1 MDGHL
6 RRSRHNKF
14 PKQPRKPHPT
24 ALRPIISGE
33 VSPQFQHQS
42 EASTARPSGN
52 VNSDRL
58 NDIIDDITSEGD
70 DVRAGSSSKVST
82 KSTSNLVEPNSPPIN
97 DNHSSLF
104 ILPPA
109 STYNRDR
116 TSSTQRP
123 ERKKNSG
130 KDKKSNQ
137 RGDRKCFSPTRTMD
151 DRTDPNS
158 RRRSI
163 GEFRRHQLTECMEYY
178 RHCLES
184 AQNSNTIIMN
194 DDPTNTD
201 KRKQYATTLWYEL
214 KRFFNGINPSDENGI
229 ELEKRSIEQKR
240 KKYLDEFHFEF
251 THCDFEHTHHYH
263 DNSPIQRRHLSE
275 FHINYCHEVDRS
287 IERLFLKWDQILS
300 FFPSYAAL
308 EQYDKRFDSRTKEG
322 RMFYEK
328 LTVYQAWFN
337 LNSEI
342 NRLILVLGRIM
353 ACTQCHMWPNVSCSS
368 APKLNDNAT
377 INASRPPT
385 PSSTSSNEHKDIFG
399 ASPSNSSYYLISQ
412 TPLKHQ
418 YSTISNS
425 SRMSTSSSFSTT
437 PEIPTKRQ
445 HTITSVP
452 SMDNIY
458 QYLTST
464 SPLTEY
470 YYRYIDD
477 QLTHARI
484 ELIASIFRS
493 KHGPLLQRLRYIFRK
508 EQTTSGN
515 LTTTTTVDSIIKNHP
530 LLPANIVPND
540 YLLDAG
546 PDKLIDEFLTL
557 NKQIQ
562 QQKNPNLANK
572 KKKQHT
578 ATYPDL
584 VINILNRF
592 DQNPTLTSSTFPPA
606 SAPTLVLKILSHD
619 RSIIKRQ
626 SYFLD
631 YLDSTL
637 FPHLPGSTL
646 FPDPC
651 TFLDNLSMNSFSQLT
666 TDESLLIAKML
677 TICYRLYDKHVWNDS
692 GRFSD
697 MFELFHLPSL
707 YPQYV
712 FLVQIPLDLMFAW
725 QKYHQ
730 DRKMEQTSTTG
741 ALLLLIDECKVLIHS
756 ATLIRHYVKIMITD
770 IFEKPELRL
779 IEDEL
784 THFDQNIIDTLHEI
798 ISYIERYIE
807 LSLRSNLFHNCI
819 ILLKEQWKSLKKY
832 STMMNIEELLGEKFF
847 KMYSNIITHFHSYID
862 VFHSTTATTMTT
874 TDTNKMEHIKKKIY
888 RKYQK
893 KLTMDILREAKA
905 IYDDCA
911 LTINIY
917 LQKPV
922 CRRFLLILKTARFER
937 IKLVTDPHHHYH
949 HHTHTKIDKD
959 ASPSSQC
966 LLFAPAEYFEDNTTK
981 LQLIRT
987 LSSSFRINTNSS
999 SSGESSDEQS
1009 SQTQQQSP
1017 TSSQQP
1023 SSSTAEISPPLVY
1036 VLCVP
1041 ISNELESEWRG
1052 VTHTISTSKNLASVL
1067 PLNTYWKTTTI
1078 FLLTQQTNNLEKF
1091 EESFKER
1098 LSKTNVQQNDL
1109 YHFDT
1114 KPGQILQKR
1123 SCFEKVDRAM
1133 CDLGHAI
1140 LSLSNCVAS
1149 NVEQF
1154 ENIIETIDNQT
1165 FHGSDIEQSE
1175 KTDTRAYVHTEERAF
1190 AFGMDIIRETSY
1202 YATQLETSTL
1212 KTQAERQLSFANIW
1226 LKFVRKKKA
1235 TTSISKYPTTLPMWL
1250 LPGIHFLRYICSL
1263 HFTDHINDATFNKFY
1278 ENMQQTI
1285 NCLHNPNANS
1295 EQKPISPNTRPRKL
1309 SKPLSVSLIRRNSYD
1324 KQQKKNYKL
1333 TRIQQLVLMDR
1344 KIDRQ
1349 RFKDGLIG
1357 KIKPYDRPPNT
1368 MPSISKRM
1376 EQDLAYL
1383 KIRNFHKLNLLSRGQ
1398 YATTYKCT
1406 VEPNEVLC
1414 YKQYKIQHNDAAA
1427 IARVLDQLVP
1437 LMHISHENLIKYRGI
1452 ALEHDHILFF
1462 MEYCS
1467 HGTIAQLLLGT
1478 SLLSSSH
1485 TDARRSSGSLV
1496 CSLNDTSS
1504 VDKGII
1510 QTTAGFAFFEEFLVQ
1525 RYLRQLL
1532 SALSFLHDKEI
1543 IHRDIRNV
1551 NIFLTDVT
1559 KQSIKLGDV
1568 NFVYD
1573 FKFMK
1578 KQSSLLDM
1586 EAIANIRESIVFYA
1600 PETIT
1605 QNETTVKSDIWSLG
1619 CTLVHMLTG
1628 RIPWSNPSI
1637 ASSAYY
1643 WKVINWVANGVQ
1655 PTIPTDL
1662 SLSNECIN
1670 FLEQCFRHDPNL
1682 RPSSQELLEHP
1693 FVKEK

>member
-1 MDGHL
+1 MDGHS
-6 RRSRHNKF
+6 RRSRHTKGS
-14 PKQPRKPHPT
+14 KQSRKPHPN

-33 VSPQFQHQS
+33 ITPQYPYQS
-42 EASTARPSGN
+42 ESSITRPPGSI
-52 VNSDRL
+52 NSDRL
-58 NDIIDDITSEGD
+58 NAIIDDITSEGD
-70 DVRAGSSSKVST
+70 DVRTIPSSKVST

-97 DNHSSLF
+97 DNHLSLF
-104 ILPPA
+104 TLPPA
-109 STYNRDR
+109 NIYNRDR

-123 ERKKNSG
+123 ERTRRSSI
-130 KDKKSNQ
+130 KDKK
-137 RGDRKCFSPTRTMD
+137 CFPPISTID
-151 DRTDPNS
+151 DRTDPNG

-184 AQNSNTIIMN
+184 AQNSNTISIN
-194 DDPTNTD
+194 DDPTNND
-201 KRKQYATTLWYEL
+201 KRKQYATTLWYDL
-214 KRFFNGINPSDENGI
+214 KRYFNGINSSDENGI
-229 ELEKRSIEQKR
+229 ESEKRSIEHQR
-240 KKYLDEFHFEF
+240 KKYLDDFYSEF
-251 THCDFEHTHHYH
+251 THCDFEQSHHYH
-263 DNSPIQRRHLSE
+263 DNSPIQRRHVSE
-275 FHINYCHEVDRS
+275 FHLNYCREIDRS
-287 IERLFLKWDQILS
+287 MEILFFKWDQILS
-300 FFPSYAAL
+300 LFPSFAAL
-308 EQYDKRFDSRTKEG
+308 EQYDKRFDSRTREG

-353 ACTQCHMWPNVSCSS
+353 ACTQCYMWPNVSCSS

-385 PSSTSSNEHKDIFG
+385 PSSTSSIDHKDVFG
-399 ASPSNSSYYLISQ
+399 ASPSNSSYYLINQ
-412 TPLKHQ
+412 TPFKHQ
-418 YSTISNS
+418 HSTISNS
-425 SRMSTSSSFSTT
+425 SRVSTSSSFSTT
-437 PEIPTKRQ
+437 PDAATTKRH
-445 HTITSVP
+445 HTMTSVP

-477 QLTHARI
+477 QLTHARV
-484 ELIASIFRS
+484 ELVASIFRS

-515 LTTTTTVDSIIKNHP
+515 LIATTFDSVYKNHP

-540 YLLDAG
+540 YLIDAG

-572 KKKQHT
+572 KKKQNT
-578 ATYPDL
+578 AKYPDL

-606 SAPTLVLKILSHD
+606 SAPTLVLKLLSQD

-631 YLDSTL
+631 YLDPTL

-651 TFLDNLSMNSFSQLT
+651 TFLDNLSMNSFSPLT
-666 TDESLLIAKML
+666 IDESILTAKML
-677 TICYRLYDKHVWNDS
+677 TICYRLYEKHVWTDS
-692 GRFSD
+692 GKFSD

-712 FLVQIPLDLMFAW
+712 FLVQIPLDLMLAW

-741 ALLLLIDECKVLIHS
+741 ALLLLIDECKILIHS
-756 ATLIRHYVKIMITD
+756 ATLIRHYIKIMITD

-784 THFDQNIIDTLHEI
+784 THFDQNIIDTMHEI

-807 LSLRSNLFHNCI
+807 LSLRSNLFHNCT
-819 ILLKEQWKSLKKY
+819 ILLKEQWKSLKQY
-832 STMMNIEELLGEKFF
+832 ATMMNIEELLGEKFF
-847 KMYSNIITHFHSYID
+847 KMYSNIIKHFHDYID
-862 VFHSTTATTMTT
+862 IFHSTTAP
-874 TDTNKMEHIKKKIY
+874 TDTNKMEHIKKKIH

-893 KLTMDILREAKA
+893 KLTIDILREAKA

-911 LTINIY
+911 LTMNIY

-937 IKLVTDPHHHYH
+937 IKLVTEPHLHHHHH
-949 HHTHTKIDKD
+949 HHTHTKHDKD

-966 LLFAPAEYFEDNTTK
+966 LLFAPAEYFEDNATK
-981 LQLIRT
+981 FQLLRT
-987 LSSSFRINTNSS
+987 LSSSFRINTNTN
-999 SSGESSDEQS
+999 SSGDSNDEQS
-1009 SQTQQQSP
+1009 PQTQQQSP

-1023 SSSTAEISPPLVY
+1023 TNSTIEMSPPLVY

-1052 VTHTISTSKNLASVL
+1052 VTHTISTNKNLTSIL
-1067 PLNTYWKTTTI
+1067 PLNTNWKTTTI

-1109 YHFDT
+1109 YNFDT
-1114 KPGQILQKR
+1114 KTGQILQKR

-1133 CDLGHAI
+1133 CDLAHAI
-1140 LSLSNCVAS
+1140 ISLSNCVVN

-1154 ENIIETIDNQT
+1154 EKIIETIDNQT
-1165 FHGSDIEQSE
+1165 SHESDIEQSE
-1175 KTDTRAYVHTEERAF
+1175 KIDTRTYVHTEELAF
-1190 AFGMDIIRETSY
+1190 SFGMDIIRETSY
-1202 YATQLETSTL
+1202 YATQLETNTL
-1212 KTQAERQLSFANIW
+1212 KTQAERQLAFANLW
-1226 LKFVRKKKA
+1226 LKFVRKKKT
-1235 TTSISKYPTTLPMWL
+1235 TTSMSKYPTTIPMWL

-1263 HFTDHINDATFNKFY
+1263 HFTNHINDEVFNKFY

-1285 NCLHNPNANS
+1285 NCLHNPNVNY
-1295 EQKPISPNTRPRKL
+1295 ELKPISPNTRPRKL
-1309 SKPLSVSLIRRNSYD
+1309 SKPLSTSSVRKNSYD
-1324 KQQKKNYKL
+1324 KHQKKKYKL
-1333 TRIQQLVLMDR
+1333 TKIQQLVIMDR

-1357 KIKPYDRPPNT
+1357 KIKSDDGHPIP

-1414 YKQYKIQHNDAAA
+1414 YKQYKIQHNDANA
-1427 IARVLDQLVP
+1427 IATVLEQLVP

-1478 SLLSSSH
+1478 SPLSSSH
-1485 TDARRSSGSLV
+1485 TDARRASSSLV

-1543 IHRDIRNV
+1543 IHRDLRNV
-1551 NIFLTDVT
+1551 NIFLTDST

-1568 NFVYD
+1568 NLVYD